1 MVASCYSESLDFP
14 CPLHQP
20 LKGFGSL
27 SVPVETCFEVSL
39 GGRREGT
46 AYTPGKTRTGAVF
59 DCQKLNCM
67 CLMNQV
73 LHFWSWV
80 PVEKVPLA
88 LCDSSIFRVLRNI
101 ASLRPGGPPGAGC
114 ALRVMALLMSPRQQT
129 LSSWEKVLEI
139 GGAKKK
145 WHENTCWKFR
155 DILGDYLSLGSTGIS
170 LQRKF
175 PFFPEREIMIYV

>member
-145 WHENTCWKFR
+145 NDMKTLVEN
-155 DILGDYLSLGSTGIS
+155 LGTFSAIIYHSGAQEFPCKENSHFF
-170 LQRKF
+170 QR
-175 PFFPEREIMIYV
+175 ERL